1 MAKILK
7 LLVFSMFLLACTE
20 KPTTEFTNTQQFSK
34 ELDQLQSFFQI
45 PGLAVVVQKEDS
57 VIFEAYQ
64 GYADIE
70 QQLPVQKNTKF
81 PIASITKVAATW
93 CPPCVAEMPSFLK
106 LYEDYGDKVDFFFVA
121 NDKKDKVTAFLQKKG
136 YEFPVYFEKSRGPE
150 LLSSN
155 SIPATFILN
164 KSGEIVVDE
173 RGVADWNS
181 DSTRALLDTLIAE

>member
-1 MAKILK
+1 MK
-7 LLVFSMFLLACTE
+7 L
-20 KPTTEFTNTQQFSK
+20 SK
-34 ELDQLQSFFQI
+34 EQI
-45 PGLAVVVQKEDS
+45 GNLVWVVVILLILFTPIGFHARVLAGKIFAFDAD
-57 VIFEAYQ
+57 VIKVEERKKLDNYSWTLT
-64 GYADIE
+64 DIHGNS
-70 QQLPVQKNTKF
+70 KNF
-81 PIASITKVAATW
+81 NSYRNKVVVVNLWATW
-93 CPPCVAEMPSFLK
+93 CPPCVAEMPSFSK